1 MKACSGDDLVCHW
14 IGDIAPRN
22 LQDKDRM
29 SICYFYVAHFHWI
42 AGPADGKTV
51 VCDTLQH
58 LNFVATVSIEKLTP
72 IIGED
77 FPQSHSFQ
85 QVNRRT
91 IERSET
97 MDLVANT
104 AIKELIMDHG
114 WDGPGGCFYL
124 SLGGEEAHDKQP
136 ATSKTEKQIRSCAVF
151 VLASSLHPMQLHP
164 FKTQGLCQ

>member
-51 VCDTLQH
+51 VCDTLQL

-114 WDGPGGCFYL
+114 SW
-124 SLGGEEAHDKQP
+124 LGWSWWVFLPLVGWRRSTRQ
-136 ATSKTEKQIRSCAVF
+136 ATGDFKTEKQI
-151 VLASSLHPMQLHP
+151 
-164 FKTQGLCQ
+164 